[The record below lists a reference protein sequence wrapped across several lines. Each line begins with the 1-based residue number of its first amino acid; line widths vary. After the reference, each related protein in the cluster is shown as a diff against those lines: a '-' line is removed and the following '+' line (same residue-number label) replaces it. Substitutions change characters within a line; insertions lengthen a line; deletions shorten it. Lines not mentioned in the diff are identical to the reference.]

1 MKKLTMMI
9 LAGMMTLS
17 LAACG
22 TQEAGITNN
31 EPQTQTT
38 TQEDQF
44 LLQLTPDTVVA
55 LQRCYNKLKPLD
67 DTGMVIYGDVV
78 VFGAWSGEGEV
89 VCAKVGCAKDEGV
102 IDGIEVE
109 VSFDE
114 YGLVDGVYTESDPC
128 FIGAREWYLNA
139 DAETQKK
146 ANEKFRCY
154 DAVKVVAEM
163 RSWKGY
169 ENTFLAKDYLKN

>member
-1 MKKLTMMI
+1 MKKLTIMI

-22 TQEAGITNN
+22 ETQETETTNN
-31 EPQTQTT
+31 ESLTQSTV
-38 TQEDQF
+38 QERDI
-44 LLQLTPDTVVA
+44 QLTPNTVVA
-55 LQRCYNKLKPLD
+55 LQRCYNNLKKGLGD
-67 DTGMVIYGDVV
+67 AGMVICDDVV
-78 VFGAWSGEGEV
+78 VYSAWSGEGEV
-89 VCAKVGCAKDEGV
+89 VCVKVTYAEYEGV
-102 IDGIEVE
+102 IEGTEVE

-114 YGLVDGVYTESDPC
+114 YGLIDGIYTESNPN
-128 FIGAREWYLNA
+128 FIGAREWYINA

-154 DAVKVVAEM
+154 DAAKVVFEM

-169 ENTFLAKDYLKN
+169 ENTFLAQNYLK